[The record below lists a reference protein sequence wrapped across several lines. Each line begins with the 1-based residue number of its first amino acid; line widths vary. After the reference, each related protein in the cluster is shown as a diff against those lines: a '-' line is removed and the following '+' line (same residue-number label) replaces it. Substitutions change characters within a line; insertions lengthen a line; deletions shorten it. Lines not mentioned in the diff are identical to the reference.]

1 MTQPASTPTD
11 TAAQHD
17 NASRHPVSGTFPA
30 TNSFIPALEE
40 LADEFREWEL
50 EMRRSG
56 RCDADV
62 AVCKQLTQRLFRE
75 VDAVERLVRGGDL
88 DMGPFFRA
96 KLPCWANQ
104 RTPSEIGSVRGGKVT
119 QIFVSVRSEPRCTVC
134 AVRKLALGRV
144 DRNSSGSRLR
154 PRGVTIGMLAPAP
167 TYGGAYG
174 QV

>member
-88 DMGPFFRA
+88 DM
-96 KLPCWANQ
+96 
-104 RTPSEIGSVRGGKVT
+104 SVARQEVDRVLMPLLCRSPLYWRSRFKPHGYAGDYQIIEQMYDLERG
-119 QIFVSVRSEPRCTVC
+119 F
-134 AVRKLALGRV
+134 GRV
-144 DRNSSGSRLR
+144 DTQPAFLNA
-154 PRGVTIGMLAPAP
+154 LAYP
-167 TYGGAYG
+167 
-174 QV
+174 